1 MEFQF
6 LPRPRRR
13 TTLLATQLFVVLYSS
28 SSSFIVFLNT
38 AARSPPVEPQR
49 TTTCV
54 MLYFIVHWLLT
65 TLAVSLTTTT
75 TTVPPPS
82 SPRILRQNNGDF
94 CLVKRCPIGE
104 RHCMIG
110 LQFTD
115 EEKELLP
122 TCMPLP
128 SGVYAIELTENVL
141 FEPTPK
147 AVHLFS
153 RGGNDS
159 MVLFYWEMMTPFG
172 TFDVKYLRSEY
183 PGKLFRVLS
192 AAEGIFL
199 VRVPGEDREVS
210 TIATS
215 PTPVTTLPYPTTT
228 SALPPT
234 PIVVTSTP
242 VLTLPSTTRSVLTS
256 HTTDLTTS
264 NRPSITTT
272 TTTTTPV
279 KASTSSVWTSET
291 IPPLA
296 GLTFCLAVLLV
307 LYARRVGW
315 WPVDWC
321 CCVTRLRHRRLERRR
336 IDHQVRRNE
345 DIELT
350 SSETSIA
357 TTASSSTIATED
369 ACCHNEGFVNVSLE
383 DD

>member
-1 MEFQF
+1 
-6 LPRPRRR
+6 
-13 TTLLATQLFVVLYSS
+13 
-28 SSSFIVFLNT
+28 
-38 AARSPPVEPQR
+38 
-49 TTTCV
+49 
-54 MLYFIVHWLLT
+54 
-65 TLAVSLTTTT
+65 
-75 TTVPPPS
+75 
-82 SPRILRQNNGDF
+82 
-94 CLVKRCPIGE
+94 
-104 RHCMIG
+104 MIG
-110 LQFTD
+110 LQFIDD
-115 EEKELLP
+115 EQELLP

-128 SGVYAIELTENVL
+128 SGVYAVEATENVL
-141 FEPTPK
+141 FEPIPK

-159 MVLFYWEMMTPFG
+159 MVLFYWEMVTPFG
-172 TFDVKYLRSEY
+172 AFDVKYLRAEY

-192 AAEGIFL
+192 TEGIFL

-215 PTPVTTLPYPTTT
+215 PTPATTLPYPTTT

-256 HTTDLTTS
+256 HTNLTTS

-272 TTTTTPV
+272 TTTTTTTTV

-291 IPPLA
+291 VPPLA
-296 GLTFCLAVLLV
+296 GLTFCLAVMLV
-307 LYARRVGW
+307 LYARRVW

-321 CCVTRLRHRRLERRR
+321 CCVTRLHRRLERRR

-350 SSETSIA
+350 SLDTSSETSV
-357 TTASSSTIATED
+357 TTSSTVTTED
-369 ACCHNEGFVNVSLE
+369 ACHDEGFVNVSLE